1 MPKSYLRPIKLE
13 SEEVRCRHLYFLK
26 LLSNT
31 NVQPILRD
39 TVSKLYNLVIC
50 YFFII
55 AIFKHTQKLTVHL
68 MVPNTQLQ
76 QLSIFLPRLVQLSL
90 PLYFYLFFA
99 GMFWSKC
106 QTNNHFFFQYF
117 SMQTLLLMINWLNS
131 FLLDNERL
139 WWA

>member
-13 SEEVRCRHLYFLK
+13 SEEVRCRHPYFLK

-90 PLYFYLFFA
+90 PLYFYLFFCWNVLKQ
-99 GMFWSKC
+99 MSDKQSFLFSI
-106 QTNNHFFFQYF
+106 FQYANIV
-117 SMQTLLLMINWLNS
+117 TY
-131 FLLDNERL
+131 D
-139 WWA
+139 